1 MTSTSL
7 DLKKINK
14 HFISDGSILSDS
26 YDESDIS
33 REENENVLTGCYEN
47 EPQYTEFELK
57 EMKTT
62 DSGSDICVEE
72 EFDSSR
78 LENLHWY
85 TCEKC
90 VITFSMAFK
99 ECKYCRESASILS
112 ESKK

>member
-1 MTSTSL
+1 MSS
-7 DLKKINK
+7 
-14 HFISDGSILSDS
+14 SDGRILSDS

-33 REENENVLTGCYEN
+33 SEENENVLAGCYEN

-62 DSGSDICVEE
+62 DSGSASCSDE

-78 LENLHWY
+78 LENLHWC
-85 TCEKC
+85 TCGKC

-99 ECKYCRESASILS
+99 ECRCCRCCQLVF
-112 ESKK
+112 